1 MVIIIGDIFA
11 FLVKEHGIP
20 IAGDLR
26 KGINPLSISQL
37 TFMDKHVNLA
47 VKAGFLSRI
56 LALAVRTCLPH
67 LSVLDFAFSL
77 QVFLTSMFRF
87 DIFLVRH

>member
-56 LALAVRTCLPH
+56 LALAGAQGREYH
-67 LSVLDFAFSL
+67 SFAVGNWL
-77 QVFLTSMFRF
+77 GY
-87 DIFLVRH
+87 